1 MLHKLPDDIQEL
13 GRTPLF
19 RDLSK
24 RELAAVQSL
33 GTVVDRAADTVIC
46 QMCQS
51 VGQVA
56 VILSG
61 VVATTPA
68 GGRRR
73 QIGAGDIFGVL
84 SDSQHPARPQHV
96 EAVTAVTLFV
106 VGERDYAALR
116 TTCPRLAERL
126 ATFPEASPARTWP
139 QVGNWHPQAVAA
151 TT

>member
-1 MLHKLPDDIQEL
+1 MLRKFPDDIQEL

-24 RELAAVQSL
+24 RELAAVQPL
-33 GTVVDRAADTVIC
+33 GTVIDRAGGTVLC

-68 GGRRR
+68 DGRR
-73 QIGAGDIFGVL
+73 QQLGAGDFFGVL

-96 EAVTAVTLFV
+96 EAVTDVTLFI
-106 VGERDYAALR
+106 VGERDYPALR

-126 ATFPEASPARTWP
+126 ATPGDTTPATTWA
-139 QVGNWHPQAVAA
+139 QIGNWHPQAVAINR
-151 TT
+151 

>member
-1 MLHKLPDDIQEL
+1 MLRKLPDDIQEL

-24 RELAAVQSL
+24 RELAAVQRF
-33 GTVVDRAADTVIC
+33 GTVIDRAAGTVLC

-56 VILSG
+56 VIMSG

-73 QIGAGDIFGVL
+73 QLGAGDFFGVL
-84 SDSQHPARPQHV
+84 SDPRHPARPQHI
-96 EAVTAVTLFV
+96 ETVTDVTLFV
-106 VGERDYAALR
+106 VGERDYSSLR
-116 TTCPRLAERL
+116 VACPRLAARL
-126 ATFPEASPARTWP
+126 AARDETEPATTWA
-139 QVGNWHPQAVAA
+139 QVDDWHPQAVAVNR
-151 TT
+151 